1 VLNKVIIIGNLGGD
15 PESKFLPDGT
25 QLTKFNVGTSYGYGT
40 KKVAIWFRV
49 TAWRKTAEACAKYLV
64 KGSKVYVEGNFTNE
78 AKPYQRKDGTWACS
92 YELSAT
98 DVKFLSAKTES
109 HEDSASSDEEISF

>member
-1 VLNKVIIIGNLGGD
+1 MLNRVTLIGNLGRD
-15 PESKFLPDGT
+15 PESQFLQDGT
-25 QLTKFNVGTSYGYGT
+25 QLTRLSVGTTSGYGA
-40 KKVAIWFRV
+40 KKVSIWFRV

-64 KGSKVYVEGNFTNE
+64 KGSKVYVEGTFTSE

-92 YELSAT
+92 YEISAS

-109 HEDSASSDEEISF
+109 QGEGASDDESLPF